1 LSEIPTIFTQSQKMK
16 RGPLLLDED
25 NRDTICWNFRQK
37 VIWKVAENMLKK
49 NVRSALIV
57 DENFHVMGIV
67 SSKRIMKVFV
77 NEIDRNVAAE
87 KQMRHVH
94 KLIFYDS
101 LAPIQAQKQILKDME
116 RLKLDHVPEVREI
129 DGINKI
135 VGIVTVKD
143 IIEFMK
149 IFKGV
154 N

>member
-1 LSEIPTIFTQSQKMK
+1 
-16 RGPLLLDED
+16 
-25 NRDTICWNFRQK
+25 
-37 VIWKVAENMLKK
+37 MLKK

-101 LAPIQAQKQILKDME
+101 LAPVKAQKQILKDME
-116 RLKLDHVPEVREI
+116 RLKLDHVPEVRDV
-129 DGINKI
+129 DGISKI
-135 VGIVTVKD
+135 VGVVTVKD

-149 IFKGV
+149 IYAAAA
-154 N
+154 